1 MKVNIYFYLIIF
13 YFIVQGNI
21 IYQNQIN
28 NSNYLNQLLNIPFDD
43 NNNLLIYNNKN
54 IKQKKKGRPF
64 TERAGDWICS
74 NCKNLNFAFRVVCN
88 RCHLSKS
95 ESEKVINDKEKDN
108 LDSNSPKD
116 SFYKYKNEDDSS
128 VNNSMINL
136 NEGNVNTNLK

>member
-1 MKVNIYFYLIIF
+1 M
-13 YFIVQGNI
+13 
-21 IYQNQIN
+21 N

-54 IKQKKKGRPF
+54 IKQKKKGKPF

-136 NEGNVNTNLK
+136 NEGNVNKNLK